1 MNLQIDELKFNADG
15 LIPAVVQDDQTKDV
29 LMLAY
34 MNEASI
40 EATLETGFAT
50 YYSRSR
56 QELWK
61 KGATSGNLQKVKSI
75 TFDCD
80 KDALLMV
87 IEQTGVACHTGTW
100 SCFDGAHAKGSI
112 VTQLS
117 DTIAKRKVNPQE
129 GSYTTYLFKEGIDK
143 ILKKV
148 GEESAEIIIAAKN
161 EGTEELVYEISDLVY
176 HTLVLMAEKGVSV
189 DEIKEALKKRMD
201 GKY

>member
-1 MNLQIDELKFNADG
+1 MNLKIEELKFNADG
-15 LIPAVVQDDQTKDV
+15 LIPAVVQDFNTKDV

-34 MNEASI
+34 MNAESVKLTI
-40 EATLETGFAT
+40 QSGFAT

-61 KGATSGNLQKVKSI
+61 KGETSGNVQKVKSMM
-75 TFDCD
+75 FDCD
-80 KDALLMV
+80 RDALLVM

-100 SCFDGAHAKGSI
+100 SCFDGAETGGSI
-112 VTQLS
+112 VRQLAN
-117 DTIAKRKVNPQE
+117 TIKKRKADPQN
-129 GSYTTYLFKEGIDK
+129 GSYTTYLFNEGIDK

-161 EGTEELVYEISDLVY
+161 AGTEELVYEISDMVY
-176 HTLVLMAEKGVSV
+176 HTLVLMAEKGVSI
-189 DEIKEALKKRMD
+189 DEISEALKSRME